1 MVKRKGLPAGR
12 QGIAF
17 ISVLIIFAVLAVG
30 AVAYVGTNTA
40 LFDTVIQK
48 IKDIITPG
56 PPIGDLTPT
65 RDLTGTWVSSI
76 KGKGFE
82 LYGKFP
88 LAGAGTAVVYETSD
102 VTLKITSV
110 SGNTAK
116 GTITY
121 TNMCAWGSTTVSG
134 YGTISTPKTCAN
146 AGSSPISIRVSGSRL
161 DFGTVSAA
169 GATVTM
175 QGNYTTDLISGTM
188 TMTSTY
194 GIIKGEFHLIRKK

>member
-1 MVKRKGLPAGR
+1 MVKLNEVGKR

-17 ISVLIIFAVLAVG
+17 IFVLLIAALAIG
-30 AVAYVGTNTA
+30 AVAYVGSGTP
-40 LFDTVIQK
+40 LFDTIVQK

-56 PPIGDLTPT
+56 APIGNLTPA

-88 LAGAGTAVVYETSD
+88 IAGAGTAVVYESSD

-121 TNMCAWGSTTVSG
+121 TNLCTWGSTTVSG
-134 YGTISTPKTCAN
+134 YGTISTPKTCVN

-161 DFGTVSAA
+161 DFGTASAG

-175 QGNYTTDLISGTM
+175 QGNFTTDLISGTM
-188 TMTSTY
+188 TMTSPY
-194 GIIKGEFHLIRKK
+194 GTIKGEFHLIRSK